1 MKRPPVQN
9 VLVQSG
15 IVDADGLA
23 RALEIQ
29 ARDGGSLG
37 RIIADLG
44 LSTEDAV
51 ARAVAGGL
59 GLEYIDLD
67 EIEPPAEADLCLP
80 PEFCRQRKVLPL
92 GVKDRALR
100 LAMGDPLDLGT
111 LQDVEFRTSRRV
123 AAVAAAESAIFRML
137 KRLYPELDQAGTSY
151 DLIPTVNPEGEL
163 EATHEDEYEV
173 VDPAE
178 LAKDVKL
185 PPIVRLVNL
194 VLTDAAKAGASDIH
208 IEPQETGLQ
217 ARGHAF
223 SHGRRCRQGGPE
235 PDDAGGGVAGGAAR

>member
-1 MKRPPVQN
+1 MKRPPVPN

-15 IVDADGLA
+15 IVDAAGLA

-59 GLEYIDLD
+59 GLEYVNLD

-137 KRLYPELDQAGTSY
+137 KRLYPELDQAGASCCYAMSDKYWIEDPQGIAWETFHTLGSVPIY
-151 DLIPTVNPEGEL
+151 GAEAKRSGEKSACCVPTKETE
-163 EATHEDEYEV
+163 
-173 VDPAE
+173 
-178 LAKDVKL
+178 
-185 PPIVRLVNL
+185 
-194 VLTDAAKAGASDIH
+194 AGAACCS
-208 IEPQETGLQ
+208 
-217 ARGHAF
+217 
-223 SHGRRCRQGGPE
+223 
-235 PDDAGGGVAGGAAR
+235 